1 MSHDGWTD
9 EEIESAIAADGAG
22 PSKSSPEAQDGP
34 GTTQEPFFTDTAA
47 KPETV
52 QDAAPKR
59 EKQQRDAKGKKA
71 QVRMATALGGFKDQ
85 IAQMLP
91 LLYTGFIQAKLGWSG
106 RLDPKIGD
114 SLAELWGAYL
124 DLLGFDVEASEP
136 IKFKIGGKKLLFLFP
151 LLMMPITFFAM
162 ADKVKIPPKKK
173 PGPEMVPPVTPFP
186 SAETKAE
193 GEAAAAES
201 PAEEGEAE

>member
-22 PSKSSPEAQDGP
+22 PSKPSPEAQDGP
-34 GTTQEPFFTDTAA
+34 GATQEPFFTDTAT
-47 KPETV
+47 KPETA

-91 LLYTGFIQAKLGWSG
+91 LLYAGFIQAKLGWSG
-106 RLDPKIGD
+106 RLDPKIGE
-114 SLAELWGAYL
+114 SLAELWSAYL
-124 DLLGFDVEASEP
+124 DLLGFDVEAEP
-136 IKFKIGGKKLLFLFP
+136 VKFKVGGKKIFFLFP
-151 LLMMPITFFAM
+151 LLMLPITFFAL

-173 PGPEMVPPVTPFP
+173 PGPVIVPPIAPFQT
-186 SAETKAE
+186 AEAKAE
-193 GEAAAAES
+193 GEAAAAEP